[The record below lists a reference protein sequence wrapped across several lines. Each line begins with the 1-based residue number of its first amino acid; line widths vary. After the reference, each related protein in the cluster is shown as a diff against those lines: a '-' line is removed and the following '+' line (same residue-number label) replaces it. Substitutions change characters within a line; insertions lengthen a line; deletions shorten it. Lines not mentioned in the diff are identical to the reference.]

1 MCKKAMKSR
10 AAGAGGLYPLFT
22 TVSYTHLDVYKRQPV
37 KTAAPIPK
45 PLLLKAMDAL
55 AEVTVKAPVHVGD
68 VVIRDLL
75 GTGVDL
81 VATKEM

>member
-1 MCKKAMKSR
+1 
-10 AAGAGGLYPLFT
+10 
-22 TVSYTHLDVYKRQPV
+22 
-37 KTAAPIPK
+37 
-45 PLLLKAMDAL
+45 MDAL